1 MNGRL
6 KELRLKIGLSQS
18 DFARKLLMSQNQLSL
33 IELGKRNL
41 TNRTINDI
49 CREFNVNEHWIR
61 TGEGN
66 IFNTDE
72 NKLNNEIANLVEKI
86 QRMPKEDQDK
96 IIRMIDIYLEK

>member
-1 MNGRL
+1 MNERL
-6 KELRLKIGLSQS
+6 KELRLKIKLSQS
-18 DFARKLLMSQNQLSL
+18 DFARRLLMSQNQLSL

-49 CREFNVNEHWIR
+49 CREFNVNENWLR

-66 IFNTDE
+66 MFDTKDTEISS
-72 NKLNNEIANLVEKI
+72 EIANLVEKI
-86 QRMPKEDQDK
+86 QKMSKEDQDK

>member
-18 DFARKLLMSQNQLSL
+18 DFAGKLLMSQNQLSL

-49 CREFNVNEHWIR
+49 CREFNVNENWIR

-66 IFNTDE
+66 IFNTEDSE
-72 NKLNNEIANLVEKI
+72 INNEIANLVEKI